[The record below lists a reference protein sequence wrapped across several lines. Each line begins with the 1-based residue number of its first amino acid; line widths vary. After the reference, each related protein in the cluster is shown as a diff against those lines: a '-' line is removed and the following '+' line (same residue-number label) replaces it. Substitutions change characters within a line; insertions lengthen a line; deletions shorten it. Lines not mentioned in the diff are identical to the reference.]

1 MRNIL
6 RIFGRSPFIPLQIHM
21 EKVGN
26 CVDRIPDILTAYRG
40 GDERAVR
47 ELSDSISKLE
57 HEADLIKHDIRDNL
71 PRSFFL
77 PVARNDLLRILDI
90 QDSIANRAENVG
102 VILTFKQL
110 RSFDELDEAFDIFVG
125 KCLETFS
132 LVRQVTDAFD
142 ELLEAGFG
150 GHEANAARQLADK
163 VARCEY
169 ESDVAQRALAR
180 VMFAGEEKIS
190 YADFFLWYRLVRQIS
205 RIADRSNNLATTIR
219 STLEG

>member
-26 CVDRIPDILTAYRG
+26 CVDRIPDILTAYRA

-77 PVARNDLLRILDI
+77 PVARNDLLR
-90 QDSIANRAENVG
+90 
-102 VILTFKQL
+102 
-110 RSFDELDEAFDIFVG
+110 
-125 KCLETFS
+125 
-132 LVRQVTDAFD
+132 
-142 ELLEAGFG
+142 
-150 GHEANAARQLADK
+150 
-163 VARCEY
+163 
-169 ESDVAQRALAR
+169 
-180 VMFAGEEKIS
+180 
-190 YADFFLWYRLVRQIS
+190 
-205 RIADRSNNLATTIR
+205 
-219 STLEG
+219 